1 MRPARWPAPAWGPG
15 PPVGD
20 SLCWRGGGGGVDE
33 GVVLEGV
40 GVGGSV
46 LFKDGLVYKVNEVK
60 TKQRDE

>member
-1 MRPARWPAPAWGPG
+1 M
-15 PPVGD
+15 
-20 SLCWRGGGGGVDE
+20 DE

>member
-20 SLCWRGGGGGVDE
+20 SMCWRGIGGDE

-46 LFKDGLVYKVNEVK
+46 LFKDGVSIQSE
-60 TKQRDE
+60 